1 MPYLQH
7 LDAQFPLAR
16 GETRVGR
23 GATADLV
30 VPPGA
35 EPAEAA
41 DAALVVITIGDDG
54 AASLRVAEGDAG
66 VFVNGVPVGREPAP
80 LLHGDR
86 VAIDGCELRFADE
99 AQAGETQEIPAAAD
113 VRVATPSAGIGE
125 ARSRGRLV
133 SLTDGRE
140 YAVPVE
146 GLTIGRDAGCDVVV
160 ATPNV
165 SRRHA
170 RVLPVPGGYEL
181 LDTSR
186 NGVFVNGAR
195 VQGALAL
202 ARGDTVRVGGD
213 EFRFYADA
221 EPALEPRS
229 LKDVP
234 SLQMTGAIP
243 AMKRPPTPPPPGPSV
258 VPATPGAPPPRT
270 LEQVPSL
277 QRTAAM
283 PALKRPT
290 PSPGVPSAPAAPQAG
305 TSAAK
310 GGSSGAAPAAAST
323 SSIGRARPSA
333 LAVLEIL
340 NEGASKGTR
349 FEIHAPLTHVGRGA
363 YNDVVVLDESV
374 SESHAKIQRREDAW
388 YLVDM
393 DSTNGTY
400 LAGTRVYGE
409 SRLTSGSDVRFGGI
423 KMSFRTLGGG
433 QRGTGETRVIVGVRG
448 PDPKRA
454 EQRLKELARGVEPT
468 QADPPRRGVPIW
480 IWGALGALVAF
491 FLYLV
496 LQGR

>member
-1 MPYLQH
+1 
-7 LDAQFPLAR
+7 R

-23 GATADLV
+23 AATADLV

-41 DAALVVITIGDDG
+41 DASLVVITISADG
-54 AASLRVAEGDAG
+54 AASLQVSEGDAG

-86 VAIDGCELRFADE
+86 VAIDGCELCFADE
-99 AQAGETQEIPAAAD
+99 AQSGETQEIPAASE

-140 YAVPVE
+140 YAVPAE
-146 GLTIGRDAGCDVVV
+146 GLNIGRDAGCDVVV
-160 ATPNV
+160 ASPNV

-170 RVLPVPGGYEL
+170 RLIALPHGYEL
-181 LDTSR
+181 LDSSR

-202 ARGDTVRVGGD
+202 ARGDTVRVGND

-243 AMKRPPTPPPPGPSV
+243 AMKRAATPPPPGTDAVSS
-258 VPATPGAPPPRT
+258 VPAPSAPRS
-270 LEQVPSL
+270 LEEVPSL
-277 QRTAAM
+277 QRTMAI
-283 PALKRPT
+283 PTLKRPT
-290 PSPGVPSAPAAPQAG
+290 PSPAITAGPQAPLGSAPSTVKPA
-305 TSAAK
+305 S
-310 GGSSGAAPAAAST
+310 GGSSAAGRSPSSRGPAL
-323 SSIGRARPSA
+323 P
-333 LAVLEIL
+333 LAVLEVL

-349 FEIHAPLTHVGRGA
+349 FELHAPLTHVGRGA

-374 SESHAKIQRREDAW
+374 SEAHAKIQRREDAW

-400 LAGTRVYGE
+400 MAGTRVYGE
-409 SRLTSGSDVRFGGI
+409 ARLTSGSDVRFGGI
-423 KMSFRTLGGG
+423 KMSFRILGGG
-433 QRGTGETRVIVGVRG
+433 QRTTGETRVIVGVRG

-454 EQRLKELARGVEPT
+454 EQRLKELARGVEPMP
-468 QADPPRRGVPIW
+468 AEPPRRGVPVW
-480 IWGALGALVAF
+480 IWGALVALFAF